1 MRHKGLSTSERNSL
15 RRIVNI
21 NRRLTRN
28 NINRRFF
35 RNRMARNSQTRKQ
48 TMKRLIR
55 EGYNNIMGRSLL
67 EHIKERNKESR
78 AKILRE
84 EAKKRRYAEANK
96 RAKKERNALIM
107 EEALA
112 GSNSEANNETMARFF
127 AEEGITEEKMGK

>member
-1 MRHKGLSTSERNSL
+1 
-15 RRIVNI
+15 
-21 NRRLTRN
+21 
-28 NINRRFF
+28 
-35 RNRMARNSQTRKQ
+35 MARNSQTRKQ

-55 EGYNNIMGRSLL
+55 EGCNNIMGRSLL